1 MWTFEGGPVTII
13 PEGCYG
19 FVYRI
24 TNTVSGR
31 EYIGK
36 KLFYSM
42 KTRQVKG
49 KKKRFKAESDW
60 QNYFGSSD
68 ELLKDIDA
76 IGVDHFTRDILR
88 FCKNKGECSYYEAMY
103 QYQFDVLN
111 KPDKYYNSWIQCKI
125 HRKHLQIANNSAV
138 VK

>member
-1 MWTFEGGPVTII
+1 MWTFEDGPVTII
-13 PEGCYG
+13 PEGSYG

-49 KKKRFKAESDW
+49 KKKRYKAEIICDM
-60 QNYFGSSD
+60 
-68 ELLKDIDA
+68 
-76 IGVDHFTRDILR
+76 VILIKSVMR
-88 FCKNKGECSYYEAMY
+88 
-103 QYQFDVLN
+103 
-111 KPDKYYNSWIQCKI
+111 
-125 HRKHLQIANNSAV
+125 
-138 VK
+138 

>member
-1 MWTFEGGPVTII
+1 MWTFEDGPVTII

-49 KKKRFKAESDW
+49 KKKRYKAESDW
-60 QNYFGSSD
+60 QTYYGSND
-68 ELLKDIDA
+68 ELLKDIEI
-76 IGVDHFTRDILR
+76 IGIVHFKREILR
-88 FCKNKGECSYYEAMY
+88 LCKNKGECTYYEAKY
-103 QYQFDVLN
+103 QYQFDVLAN
-111 KPDKYYNSWIQCKI
+111 PTKYYNSWIMCKV
-125 HRKHLQIANNSAV
+125 HRKHLQLNIAG
-138 VK
+138 